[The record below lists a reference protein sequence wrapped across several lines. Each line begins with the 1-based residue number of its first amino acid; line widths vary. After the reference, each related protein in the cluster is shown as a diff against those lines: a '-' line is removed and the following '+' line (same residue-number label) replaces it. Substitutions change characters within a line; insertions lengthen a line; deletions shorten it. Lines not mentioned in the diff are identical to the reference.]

1 MYYFCGALFKNYI
14 NALDSNVCKVKIP
27 LRIAK
32 TDRMFKTK
40 KDFIRKIHLIISLC
54 IVVPV
59 AFFYGFNP
67 NYQFDIQLQTIDEH
81 NFFKAI
87 MGLYLGFSFLWFLG
101 IFKPTYLKMALVTNI
116 IFMMG
121 LGLGRTFSFFLDGA
135 PTFGYQFGTF
145 AELFLGCYGIW
156 VLTNK
161 NTNFA
166 KK

>member
-1 MYYFCGALFKNYI
+1 ML
-14 NALDSNVCKVKIP
+14 
-27 LRIAK
+27 
-32 TDRMFKTK
+32 KTK
-40 KDFIRKIHLIISLC
+40 QDFIRKIHLLISAS
-54 IVVPV
+54 IVIS
-59 AFFYGFNP
+59 AAIFYGFNP
-67 NYQFDIQLQTIDEH
+67 DMLFDIQLQTIDEH

-87 MGLYLGFSFLWFLG
+87 MGIYLGFSLLWILG
-101 IFKPTYLKMALVTNI
+101 VFKYQYLRMALVTNI

-121 LGLGRTFSFFLDGA
+121 LGLGRILSLFLDGT

-145 AELFLGCYGIW
+145 AELFIGCYGIW